1 MCVEGRGDHT
11 NTKTVS
17 QTVSVEVKYRNTQ
30 CRACGK
36 LNISKSKNSNFEL
49 STKCILIKN
58 LNLIKTVFK
67 FNFFYLF
74 FNFILFLLIFSYLF
88 LLIFL
93 NFFFNFYFFYL
104 FLFNFYFILLF
115 LFYFLICKYVY
126 FNIFLNIF
134 CCI

>member
-58 LNLIKTVFK
+58 LNLTKTVFK
-67 FNFFYLF
+67 FIFLSFFLF
-74 FNFILFLLIFSYLF
+74 YFILFN
-88 LLIFL
+88 IFL
-93 NFFFNFYFFYL
+93 FISFNFFLFFFFNIYFFYL

-134 CCI
+134 CCD

>member
-1 MCVEGRGDHT
+1 MKKKKVCVCVEGRGDHT
-11 NTKTVS
+11 NTKPVS

-67 FNFFYLF
+67 FIFLSFFY
-74 FNFILFLLIFSYLF
+74 FILFFLIFSYLF
-88 LLIFL
+88 LLIFFL
-93 NFFFNFYFFYL
+93 FFF
-104 FLFNFYFILLF
+104 
-115 LFYFLICKYVY
+115 
-126 FNIFLNIF
+126 
-134 CCI
+134 

>member
-1 MCVEGRGDHT
+1 MWRGGGHT
-11 NTKTVS
+11 DTKTVC

-36 LNISKSKNSNFEL
+36 LNISKSKNSNFEP

-74 FNFILFLLIFSYLF
+74 FNFFLFFLIFF
-88 LLIFL
+88 I
-93 NFFFNFYFFYL
+93 YFFYL
-104 FLFNFYFILLF
+104 FFLIFIFLFIFFKYFYFILF
-115 LFYFLICKYVY
+115 FIFIFLIYKYIY
-126 FNIFLNIF
+126 FNIF
-134 CCI
+134 

>member
-1 MCVEGRGDHT
+1 MCVEGRGGGHT
-11 NTKTVS
+11 DTKTVC

-67 FNFFYLF
+67 FNFLSF
-74 FNFILFLLIFSYLF
+74 F
-88 LLIFL
+88 
-93 NFFFNFYFFYL
+93 
-104 FLFNFYFILLF
+104 FYFILFFLI
-115 LFYFLICKYVY
+115 LFYY
-126 FNIFLNIF
+126 FFYFSYFFFSIFIF
-134 CCI
+134 FFIYFF